1 MLHLTH
7 SRWHGAV
14 DQMPIQ
20 SPYKLIVAA
29 KDGTV
34 VRTIDLTHRQTLT
47 IGRSPRCDI
56 TMDIDSISRRHA
68 TMICLNDTW
77 TLIDAD
83 SRSKFKVDNEKV
95 DYATLS
101 EERPIQIGGAFF
113 WLQTAPNTPV
123 RPSSD
128 AVAPTERL
136 WTPPPSE
143 ISHATLKIMD
153 LEARPIHICALDGE
167 VTTIGTS
174 PEADCCLEIEGWSP
188 IQLALI
194 QEHSGPALLDVALE
208 QQLRLQGRSCR
219 RCATNE
225 PTLLRCG
232 NHLLSWEAEI
242 PSSETGS
249 GLWDAI
255 QNDSIG

>member
-1 MLHLTH
+1 MLHLTD

-136 WTPPPSE
+136 WTPPLQRS
-143 ISHATLKIMD
+143 
-153 LEARPIHICALDGE
+153 
-167 VTTIGTS
+167 VT
-174 PEADCCLEIEGWSP
+174 PP
-188 IQLALI
+188 
-194 QEHSGPALLDVALE
+194 
-208 QQLRLQGRSCR
+208 
-219 RCATNE
+219 
-225 PTLLRCG
+225 
-232 NHLLSWEAEI
+232 
-242 PSSETGS
+242 
-249 GLWDAI
+249 
-255 QNDSIG
+255 